1 VVSGIVKEH
10 DGWIDVDDARPGGA
24 VFRVFLPA

>member
-1 VVSGIVKEH
+1 VVSGIVKQH
-10 DGWIDVDDARPGGA
+10 DGWVDVDDAAQGGT